1 MTEPT
6 LDSSFVRQIL
16 HNLSSYSVAGKI
28 AVITGTFNG
37 IDRVVAHVCVWAK
50 VSHIILVGPQE
61 CTLKTV
67 KTHLKVTVHK
77 CGSSARIYT
86 HTADLTDIDQIA
98 SIFFGVRRM
107 VGIPDLL
114 ILCTPSECP
123 SKPVHEYKIED
134 IIQHLDVNEKS
145 KKGFIGNFLT
155 PGTRKIK
162 TLVDLSIIVDHCL
175 PESMASGKE
184 TKAHRYFWTCAL
196 KKDREWAL
204 TFHDILHG
212 LITTKKLGEK
222 LERRSQAW
230 VFADS
235 MYTGCGLQAKT
246 NKIETVDPACR
257 LALWR
262 LPEKSASI
270 FESMSLERESVLEQA
285 KTAQI
290 TKQQARLVTFPRED
304 EKKKG

>member
-28 AVITGTFNG
+28 AVITGTFDG
-37 IDRVVAHVCVWAK
+37 IDRVVAHVCVWARM
-50 VSHIILVGPQE
+50 SHIILVGPQE

-67 KTHLKVTVHK
+67 KAHLKVTVHK
-77 CGSSARIYT
+77 CGSSARIHA

-98 SIFFGVRRM
+98 SIFFGVRRR

-114 ILCTPSECP
+114 ILCTPSGCP
-123 SKPVHEYKIED
+123 SKPVHEYTIED

-155 PGTRKIK
+155 PGTRKRK
-162 TLVDLSIIVDHCL
+162 TLVDLSIIVDHYL

-184 TKAHRYFWTCAL
+184 IKAHRYFWTCAL

-212 LITTKKLGEK
+212 LVATKKLGEK

-235 MYTGCGLQAKT
+235 TYTAAGCKAKT
-246 NKIETVDPACR
+246 NKIGTVDPACR

-262 LPEKSASI
+262 LPEKAASR
-270 FESMSLERESVLEQA
+270 FESMIFGDESVLEQA
-285 KTAQI
+285 KAAQI
-290 TKQQARLVTFPRED
+290 HKQQARIVNILPNGGGR
-304 EKKKG
+304 